1 MQRKKFSFK
10 TSTSAWKKTLMM
22 SVAAGSMLVIS
33 GCATT
38 GSLLLSGNDSGSAAD
53 PRLTQGSEAKF
64 FSRSGYQACAA
75 GAATGMIGCAL
86 TNPSNKTQCMIVA
99 GLGACGVAMGA
110 NFYLDQRRSEYA
122 NTSERLDAMSADI
135 QEDTRNIIA
144 RTETAR
150 EVMEEDKSR
159 IQRIQHEME
168 AQQLDQE
175 AAKRELAGI
184 DSNIEILRRELT
196 NMRKKAQG
204 YQEVAAAEQAEASS
218 DEIARIEQNIEEMN
232 QQVFA
237 LQQEVDDL
245 YNMRSAITL
254 G

>member
-1 MQRKKFSFK
+1 MQHKKISFK
-10 TSTSAWKKTLMM
+10 TSTSAWKKILIM
-22 SVAAGSMLVIS
+22 SVAAGSMLVMS

-38 GSLLLSGNDSGSAAD
+38 GSSLLSGNDSSSAAD

-75 GAATGMIGCAL
+75 GAATGVIGCAL
-86 TNPSNKTQCMIVA
+86 TNPSNKKQCMIVA

-122 NTSERLDAMSADI
+122 NTSERLEAMSADI

-159 IQRIQHEME
+159 IQRIQNEME
-168 AQQLDQE
+168 AQQLDHG

-184 DSNIEILRRELT
+184 DSNIDILRRELT

-204 YQEVAAAEQAEASS
+204 YQEVAAAEKAEASS
-218 DEIARIEQNIEEMN
+218 DEITRIEQNIEAMN